1 MAKRRAS
8 TRRGS
13 RVLNIKLSPI
23 GRTIDST
30 VRQLSAAAKKRGVTA
45 TARRQ
50 VRDRITRLKA
60 VKKIINADCKS
71 DNWTF
76 KVPTD

>member
-1 MAKRRAS
+1 
-8 TRRGS
+8 
-13 RVLNIKLSPI
+13 
-23 GRTIDST
+23 
-30 VRQLSAAAKKRGVTA
+30 VTA